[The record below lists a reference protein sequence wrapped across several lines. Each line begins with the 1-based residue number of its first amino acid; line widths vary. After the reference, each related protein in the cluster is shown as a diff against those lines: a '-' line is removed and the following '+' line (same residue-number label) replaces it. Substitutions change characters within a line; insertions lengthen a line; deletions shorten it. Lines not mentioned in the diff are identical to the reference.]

1 MVTPVSSSFLAEL
14 TSARLLAIV
23 RSDDAGAAIAAS
35 LELVDSG
42 IRFLEISLVSTDA
55 ERVIREVSR
64 RTGGRC
70 LIGAG
75 TVLTRDDVARS
86 VGAGAEFIVT
96 PAVAESVGEAADR
109 GLPVLAGVLSPTEVV
124 TAMGLGATAVKLF
137 PASSGGP
144 AYLRALREPL
154 PKVPFVPVGGVDVSR
169 AREYFAAGAVA
180 VGLGSPLLGD
190 AARGGDLS
198 LLRARAAEFLAVA
211 AETDA
216 GA

>member
-1 MVTPVSSSFLAEL
+1 MVTSTHPDFLSAL
-14 TSARLLAIV
+14 SRARLLAIV
-23 RSDDAGAAIAAS
+23 RGDDADAAIASS
-35 LELVDSG
+35 LALVDAG
-42 IRFLEISLVSTDA
+42 IRFLEVSLVSA
-55 ERVIREVSR
+55 EATRVIEEVR
-64 RTGGRC
+64 RHSDGRC

-86 VGAGAEFIVT
+86 VDAGAQFIVT
-96 PAVAESVGEAADR
+96 PAVAESVGDAVER
-109 GLPVLAGVLSPTEVV
+109 GLPVLAGALTPTEVV
-124 TAMGLGATAVKLF
+124 TAMSLGATAVKLF

-154 PKVPFVPVGGVDVSR
+154 PTVPFVPVGGVDVAR

-190 AARGGDLS
+190 SVRGGDLS
-198 LLRARAAEFLAVA
+198 LLRARAAGFLAVA
-211 AETDA
+211 AEVDA